1 MRKLLALSLLFVF
14 ALSCGSKSGS
24 KRSKGELVG
33 IQGKK
38 YYPEKPFGMV
48 LVPGGSFIM
57 GKSDDDL
64 PALEDAPTKTV
75 TVRSYYMDETEIT
88 NAEYRQF
95 VYWVRDSVIRT
106 ALADRAEDVLG
117 GEPTDGNV
125 DGVGEYAYIDADTSD
140 LSVYDKYMKD
150 VYEKRKLNWDTDL
163 IFDRSEYPDE
173 DYLEVMESFFI
184 PEDEVFNDI
193 RTWDVTNFQFA
204 YLDSRVQEYLDEKQ
218 ILIDALANDEI
229 APIYNPTDRQ
239 LEEEFPGFKRSNFIT
254 RETLEVYPDT
264 TVWITDFKYSYN
276 EPMHNDYFWHDA
288 YGAYPVVGVSW
299 KQAKAFCQ
307 WRTMYHNAYR
317 KEKKRHF
324 VNSYR
329 LPNEAEW
336 EYAAR
341 GGLQAAT
348 FPWGGPYAK
357 NDRGCF
363 MANFKPLRG
372 DYAADQAL
380 YTVEADAYEPN
391 DYNLYNMAGNVSEW
405 VASSY
410 DPDSYE
416 YSSTMNPNV
425 NDEKNMRKVVRGG
438 SWKDVAYFLQ
448 VSTRDYEYADSA
460 RSYIGFRTV
469 QDYMGTDITL
479 NKNFGDAR

>member
-193 RTWDVTNFQFA
+193 RTWDVTNFKFA

-229 APIYNPTDRQ
+229 APIHNPTDRQ

-254 RETLEVYPDT
+254 KETLEIYPDT
-264 TVWITDFKYSYN
+264 TVWITDFILRSSL
-276 EPMHNDYFWHDA
+276 HGYFQ
-288 YGAYPVVGVSW
+288 YVP
-299 KQAKAFCQ
+299 KAPLGFSLTDLQ
-307 WRTMYHNAYR
+307 PI
-317 KEKKRHF
+317 F
-324 VNSYR
+324 V
-329 LPNEAEW
+329 
-336 EYAAR
+336 
-341 GGLQAAT
+341 
-348 FPWGGPYAK
+348 
-357 NDRGCF
+357 
-363 MANFKPLRG
+363 
-372 DYAADQAL
+372 AL
-380 YTVEADAYEPN
+380 YQPCDEQYEEP
-391 DYNLYNMAGNVSEW
+391 
-405 VASSY
+405 VA
-410 DPDSYE
+410 
-416 YSSTMNPNV
+416 
-425 NDEKNMRKVVRGG
+425 
-438 SWKDVAYFLQ
+438 
-448 VSTRDYEYADSA
+448 
-460 RSYIGFRTV
+460 
-469 QDYMGTDITL
+469 
-479 NKNFGDAR
+479 